1 MLNVRANAEM
11 TTFTFNE
18 NRVISFFVA
27 QNSWKR
33 GEMVAA
39 NVC

>member
-1 MLNVRANAEM
+1 MNRANAEM
-11 TTFTFNE
+11 TTFTANE
-18 NRVISFFVA
+18 TVSFLFLVA
-27 QNSWKR
+27 QLIWKR